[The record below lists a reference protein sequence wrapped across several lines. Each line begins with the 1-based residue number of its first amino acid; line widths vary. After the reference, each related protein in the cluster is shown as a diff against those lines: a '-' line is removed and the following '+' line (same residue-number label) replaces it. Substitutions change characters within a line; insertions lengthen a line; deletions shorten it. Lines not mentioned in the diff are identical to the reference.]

1 LLHLVQWWRFHSRAI
16 PSFVSSLLAPAQVPR
31 DQLHLSATLDGFVW
45 SCMAAVG
52 SAAGG
57 VAVSKL
63 GEPPLLQWNRV
74 SPAELNRLALL
85 QVEISIHGARQGVTG
100 PAQCK

>member
-1 LLHLVQWWRFHSRAI
+1 
-16 PSFVSSLLAPAQVPR
+16 VPR

-63 GEPPLLQWNRV
+63 GEPPLL
-74 SPAELNRLALL
+74 RL
-85 QVEISIHGARQGVTG
+85 T
-100 PAQCK
+100 